1 MFSSWCLPS
10 WARNQRIKLGRNP
23 TWSSF
28 TSQLCWFTSRFQQR
42 CPYLLKRPWVVI
54 HFTMMYVW
62 YYLGALE
69 AMATNFLDRGVPSI
83 CGVYHIV
90 SGTLTWKIN
99 WLVINF
105 EEIRA
110 FSSGVLKVKY
120 LIFGTPDIKNR
131 PSSSI
136 PNLKKFAIQLQY
148 RLKYETVQT
157 SMSKIFW
164 LI

>member
-83 CGVYHIV
+83 CGVYYIV

-110 FSSGVLKVKY
+110 FSSGVLNAKY
-120 LIFGTPDIKNR
+120 LIFCIPNTKNQ

-136 PNLKKFAIQLQY
+136 PNLKKFATQLQY
-148 RLKYETVQT
+148 RLKYETV
-157 SMSKIFW
+157 
-164 LI
+164 